1 MNCGNN
7 ATLTTLKG
15 LIMKSSKVE
24 TVVTNGVD
32 GETLA
37 TQYNQDGA
45 ILGEVLEAQHTQ
57 SGTKITGAA
66 VEHLEKLFG
75 LKINRQAVMRAFFDG
90 IERTAP
96 IFWKADKRAKQTKSD
111 CLTICKA
118 LDKGA
123 KIRKAGLNAMVK
135 NAREFLNP
143 KPVQTEAVEGTES
156 PKPAEAVTPKA
167 NNEKSA
173 YEGLQKRLFEAFA
186 YGEKNAAMLP
196 QAIVFALKES
206 HADWLETFEACP
218 FVSGDE

>member
-1 MNCGNN
+1 
-7 ATLTTLKG
+7 
-15 LIMKSSKVE
+15 MKSSKVE

-32 GETLA
+32 VDVLA

-45 ILGEVLEAQHTQ
+45 TLGEALEAQHTQ

-66 VEHLEKLFG
+66 VEHLEKLFD

-186 YGEKNAAMLP
+186 YGEKNADMLP